1 MSAVKDEDSHL
12 VQVRHTLAQLS
23 CEVQLATSTRSSIHV
38 TACTLMAF
46 CDERC
51 RRLDTPSDSAT
62 KHETWLTR
70 KAPNVLQAMMI
81 LARQMP
87 TTVCPWMVTWPHQA
101 MLKDVRKH
109 VQPVDYP
116 LAQRSSH
123 LTSMAVLL
131 KPFPALSSTPCKRLT
146 ALAAVEG
153 WIVIVTGV
161 HEEASEEDLQDTFG
175 EYGDI
180 KNLHLN
186 LDRRTG
192 YVKVSASSPLDT
204 SLKAVV
210 RPPEYVQHG
219 DTTAQLPFDRLACGL
234 RLRLAPFSF
243 LAGTTLD
250 EAETGL
256 ECARWHT
263 DAQSPPCFS
272 RDTLWSSTRR
282 RLRRKLPSLAQVA
295 LKCSSKLYNVTLPS
309 PGLRSGTLSE
319 LWLHG
324 DPQG

>member
-12 VQVRHTLAQLS
+12 VQVRHTLTQLS
-23 CEVQLATSTRSSIHV
+23 SEMQLATNTRNSVHV

-46 CDERC
+46 CDERG
-51 RRLDTPSDSAT
+51 RRLDALSHSAT

-70 KAPNVLQAMMI
+70 DSNDALQEMMI

-87 TTVCPWMVTWPHQA
+87 TTVCPWMVIWPHQA

-123 LTSMAVLL
+123 LTSTAVLL
-131 KPFPALSSTPCKRLT
+131 KPFSALSSTPCQRLT

-192 YVKVSASSPLDT
+192 YVKVSASSALDT

-210 RPPEYVQHG
+210 RPSEYVQHEHATG
-219 DTTAQLPFDRLACGL
+219 QLPFGRLACGL
-234 RLRLAPFSF
+234 RSRLAPCSF
-243 LAGTTLD
+243 
-250 EAETGL
+250 
-256 ECARWHT
+256 
-263 DAQSPPCFS
+263 
-272 RDTLWSSTRR
+272 
-282 RLRRKLPSLAQVA
+282 
-295 LKCSSKLYNVTLPS
+295 
-309 PGLRSGTLSE
+309 
-319 LWLHG
+319 
-324 DPQG
+324 